1 MKDVP
6 CQRRENQ
13 LAAAV
18 RAMSR
23 IAAALVAVML
33 CLGTGCGKKPEPPP
47 PAVQAPPPPP
57 PPPPQLSE
65 AEVAMLL
72 RPHFFALFNKGFNPR
87 MPYKYR
93 YGVESLDFLAQSGRN
108 DGLSENVA
116 DAKASTPPAD
126 RLFQTS
132 GNPDIL
138 RWVRY
143 LEEQRSGEDA
153 RNQVLRVYWLQALA
167 DAKQSNFHRAHVLFR
182 DVADEVARLLSAE
195 MDDKFVRFFADVP
208 DSARIEAFGKILE
221 TYILE
226 QAKWVTL
233 KGEHASVLLA
243 TEGYKDSGRFMIDEL
258 VKQLELATLP
268 IVWQA
273 IARGESYGFRPSA
286 QLVAAQEKL
295 VSLLG
300 MLKEAQPD
308 DASGDYRQAAL
319 TPANDPVYPE
329 RLQTFEKTF
338 EDKAGG
344 AQGDSAS
351 VTRQVQDLWDSSRD
365 IGSWMKE
372 KRICLESCPSFAVRP
387 GMVLKPELYCPA
399 TWDGTNEA
407 IVHRYD
413 EYFGDSEVQAI
424 TAWCNDKKQ
433 PFPLGPE
440 DREKVLDD
448 GAAHFILGWY
458 FLENSDQQSPG
469 ALRSNPVAARRAFL
483 QGASLLLEGARS
495 ADRDA
500 MLRSKDR
507 GREAL
512 QQTLLK
518 ELNGIQLLIAASA
531 ISVAPPGASSSGG
544 SYLSELYVLLYAWRQ
559 VWLSAGL
566 PEDAAR
572 ASVENCRGMIEE
584 IRALGSVARGP
595 EDRYFFADYRFR
607 HGDVPDVLVDAAVD
621 RMTFRHDGTAWYGR
635 EGNWRAAHKSPFP
648 LSEWLDEIAEKEPG
662 FSQESIARFQAGA
675 RNAEVVK

>member
-1 MKDVP
+1 MKNLL
-6 CQRRENQ
+6 RRLQDDQVNEAVHV
-13 LAAAV
+13 AAHLTV
-18 RAMSR
+18 TL
-23 IAAALVAVML
+23 LVAML
-33 CLGTGCGKKPEPPP
+33 CLGTGCSKKPEPPP

-65 AEVAMLL
+65 AEVAILL

-93 YGVESLDFLAQSGRN
+93 YAAESLDFPARSSQN
-108 DGLSENVA
+108 DGLSENFA

-143 LEEQRSGEDA
+143 LDEQRSGEDV

-182 DVADEVARLLSAE
+182 DVADEVSRLLSAE

-233 KGEHASVLLA
+233 RGEHASVLLA
-243 TEGYKDSGRFMIDEL
+243 TQGYKDSGRFMIDEL

-268 IVWQA
+268 IVRQA
-273 IARGESYGFRPSA
+273 IARGESYGFRPSG

-295 VSLLG
+295 AGLLG
-300 MLKEAQPD
+300 TLKEAQLD

-319 TPANDPVYPE
+319 TLAKDPLYLE

-338 EDKAGG
+338 EDKADA

-372 KRICLESCPSFAVRP
+372 KRICLENCPSFAVRP
-387 GMVLKPELYCPA
+387 GMVLKPELFCPA
-399 TWDGTNEA
+399 TWDGTNEV
-407 IVHRYD
+407 IVHRYG
-413 EYFGDSEVQAI
+413 EYFGDSEVQAV
-424 TAWCNDKKQ
+424 TAWCNDEKQ
-433 PFPLGPE
+433 PFPLGTG
-440 DREKVLDD
+440 DRDKVLDD
-448 GAAHFILGWY
+448 GAAHFVLGWY
-458 FLENSDQQSPG
+458 FLENSDRESPE

-500 MLRSKDR
+500 MLRSKDS
-507 GREAL
+507 GRKEL
-512 QQTLLK
+512 RQTLLK

-544 SYLSELYVLLYAWRQ
+544 SYLSELDVLLYAWRQ

-572 ASVENCRGMIEE
+572 ASLENCREMIKE
-584 IRALGSVARGP
+584 IRALNAVAAAP

-607 HGDVPDVLVDAAVD
+607 HGDVPDVLVDEVVD
-621 RMTFRHDGTAWYGR
+621 QMMFRHDGTTWYGLD
-635 EGNWRAAHKSPFP
+635 WRAAHKAPFP
-648 LSEWLDEIAEKEPG
+648 LIEWLDEIAEKEHG
-662 FSQESIARFQAGA
+662 FSEESIARFRAGSRDVQA
-675 RNAEVVK
+675 VK

>member
-1 MKDVP
+1 MKNLL
-6 CQRRENQ
+6 RRWLDNQ
-13 LAAAV
+13 LKAAV
-18 RAMSR
+18 HV
-23 IAAALVAVML
+23 AAHLTVAFVVAML
-33 CLGTGCGKKPEPPP
+33 CLGTGCSKKPEPPP

-57 PPPPQLSE
+57 PPQLSE
-65 AEVAMLL
+65 AEVAILL

-87 MPYKYR
+87 MPYRYR
-93 YGVESLDFLAQSGRN
+93 YGAESLDFPAQSSRN

-126 RLFQTS
+126 QLFQTS

-143 LEEQRSGEDA
+143 LEEQRSGEDV

-167 DAKQSNFHRAHVLFR
+167 DAKQSNFHRAHILFR
-182 DVADEVARLLSAE
+182 DVADEVSRLLSAE
-195 MDDKFVRFFADVP
+195 MDDKFVKFFADVP

-233 KGEHASVLLA
+233 KGEHASLLLA
-243 TEGYKDSGRFMIDEL
+243 TEGYRDSGRFIIDEL

-268 IVWQA
+268 IVRQA
-273 IARGESYGFRPSA
+273 IARGESYGFRPSP

-295 VSLLG
+295 VRLLG
-300 MLKEAQPD
+300 TLEEAQPD
-308 DASGDYRQAAL
+308 DASGDYRQVAL
-319 TPANDPVYPE
+319 TPAKDPLYPE
-329 RLQTFEKTF
+329 RLHKFEKTF

-372 KRICLESCPSFAVRP
+372 KRICLENCPSFVVRP
-387 GMVLKPELYCPA
+387 GMLLKPELFCPA
-399 TWDGTNEA
+399 TWDGTNEV
-407 IVHRYD
+407 INHRYD
-413 EYFGDSEVQAI
+413 EYFGDSEAQAI
-424 TAWCNDKKQ
+424 TAWCNDEKQ

-440 DREKVLDD
+440 DRDKVLDD
-448 GAAHFILGWY
+448 GAAHFVLGWY
-458 FLENSDQQSPG
+458 FLENPDRESPE

-500 MLRSKDR
+500 MLRSKGG
-507 GREAL
+507 GREEL
-512 QQTLLK
+512 RQTLLK

-544 SYLSELYVLLYAWRQ
+544 SYLSELDVLLYAWRQ

-566 PEDAAR
+566 PEGAAR
-572 ASVENCRGMIEE
+572 ASVDNCRGMIKE
-584 IRALGSVARGP
+584 IRALNSAGSAL

-607 HGDVPDVLVDAAVD
+607 HGDVPDVLVDAVVD
-621 RMTFRHDGTAWYGR
+621 RTMFSHDGTTWYG
-635 EGNWRAAHKSPFP
+635 GGWRAAHKAPFP
-648 LSEWLDEIAEKEPG
+648 LIEWLDEVAEKEHG
-662 FSQESIARFQAGA
+662 FSEESIARFQAEP
-675 RNAEVVK
+675 RDVQTVK

>member
-1 MKDVP
+1 MKNISRHW
-6 CQRRENQ
+6 QQHQ
-13 LAAAV
+13 LNEAVRGVARFAAAFV
-18 RAMSR
+18 
-23 IAAALVAVML
+23 AAIL
-33 CLGTGCGKKPEPPP
+33 CLATGCGKKPEPPP
-47 PAVQAPPPPP
+47 PVVQAPPPPP

-65 AEVAMLL
+65 AEVALLL
-72 RPHFFALFNKGFNPR
+72 RPHFFALFDKAFNPR
-87 MPYKYR
+87 MPYRYR
-93 YGVESLDFLAQSGRN
+93 YGVENLAQNLEAIQN
-108 DGLSENVA
+108 DGLRDSVT

-126 RLFQTS
+126 QLFQTS
-132 GNPDIL
+132 GNPDVL
-138 RWVRY
+138 RWVNY
-143 LEEQRSGEDA
+143 LEKQRSGEDV
-153 RNQVLRVYWLQALA
+153 RNQVLRVYWLQALV

-195 MDDKFVRFFADVP
+195 MDDKFIRFFVDVP

-233 KGEHASVLLA
+233 KGEDASVLLA
-243 TEGYKDSGRFMIDEL
+243 TEQYKDAGRFMIDEL
-258 VKQLELATLP
+258 IKQLELATLP
-268 IVWQA
+268 IVRQA

-286 QLVAAQEKL
+286 RLVSAKEKL
-295 VSLLG
+295 VGLLDT
-300 MLKEAQPD
+300 LKEAQLN
-308 DASGDYRQAAL
+308 DANGDYRQVAL
-319 TPANDPVYPE
+319 TPATDPLYRE
-329 RLQTFEKTF
+329 RLQAFEKTF
-338 EDKAGG
+338 EEKAG
-344 AQGDSAS
+344 AIQGDSAS

-372 KRICLESCPSFAVRP
+372 KRICLENCPSFTVRP
-387 GMVLKPELYCPA
+387 GVVLKPELFCPA
-399 TWDGTNEA
+399 TWDRTNEA
-407 IVHRYD
+407 IVQRYD

-424 TAWCNDKKQ
+424 TAWCNDGKQ

-448 GAAHFILGWY
+448 GTAHFILGWY
-458 FLENSDQQSPG
+458 FLENPDRQSSG

-544 SYLSELYVLLYAWRQ
+544 SYLSELDVLLYAWRQ

-584 IRALGSVARGP
+584 IRALNSVARAP
-595 EDRYFFADYRFR
+595 EDRYFFTDYRFR
-607 HGDVPDVLVDAAVD
+607 HGDVPDVLVDAVVD
-621 RMTFRHDGTAWYGR
+621 RMMFRHDGTTWYGLD
-635 EGNWRAAHKSPFP
+635 WRGAHKSPFP
-648 LSEWLDEIAEKEPG
+648 LIEWLDEIAEKEPG

-675 RNAEVVK
+675 RNAESVK